1 MENFDII
8 ERIVDWARPV
18 ITGIAGWWTGRRKQ
32 KNDFLSDLQSSIDLL
47 SARNAELIKQVT
59 ELNATVIG
67 LKAEN
72 STLKAEIKAVREEN
86 QQMSDEITRLR
97 EKLDGVKTITRVKK
111 DENK

>member
-1 MENFDII
+1 MGNFDII
-8 ERIVDWARPV
+8 ERIMDWALPV
-18 ITGIAGWWTGRRKQ
+18 ITGVAGWWTGRRKQ

-47 SARNAELIKQVT
+47 SSRNAELVERVT
-59 ELNATVIG
+59 TLNTTVIG

-72 STLKAEIKAVREEN
+72 ASLKAEIKAVREEN